1 MAGLAPAFAGLR
13 SGRQEALFRTGKLL
27 DLKVSGSH
35 FSWTAPT
42 VTCASSCSPA
52 GGCSPVPSS
61 MALKIQVRPLI
72 VLRDSGAFHPPA
84 RGAEVGPTQS
94 CPPGTGAGDA
104 EPRSR
109 ASSPAERHPGHPDRR
124 CGPEAPQPRA
134 PGGRRPRSPAMS
146 PARGPPRGG
155 SSRQERC
162 ASRAHALRRRGS
174 ARRQERVRPVPR
186 VGALSAVACAA
197 YRPAGWARG
206 ALSSPPRLATPSGA
220 KMPTCKAERGR
231 SAKGSCGWGWRP
243 GAPGASAG

>member
-1 MAGLAPAFAGLR
+1 MAGLAPALAGLR

-42 VTCASSCSPA
+42 VPCASSCFPSW
-52 GGCSPVPSS
+52 GCSPVPSS
-61 MALKIQVRPLI
+61 MALRIQIRSLI
-72 VLRDSGAFHPPA
+72 VALRDSGAFHPPA

-104 EPRSR
+104 EPSSR

-134 PGGRRPRSPAMS
+134 PGDRGPRSPAMS
-146 PARGPPRGG
+146 PAWGPPRGG
-155 SSRQERC
+155 SSRQEPC
-162 ASRAHALRRRGS
+162 ASRAHPLRRRRS
-174 ARRQERVRPVPR
+174 ARRLERVRPVPS
-186 VGALSAVACAA
+186 VGALSAVARTA
-197 YRPAGWARG
+197 YRPAGCARG

-231 SAKGSCGWGWRP
+231 SAKGGWGWRLS
-243 GAPGASAG
+243 APGASAG